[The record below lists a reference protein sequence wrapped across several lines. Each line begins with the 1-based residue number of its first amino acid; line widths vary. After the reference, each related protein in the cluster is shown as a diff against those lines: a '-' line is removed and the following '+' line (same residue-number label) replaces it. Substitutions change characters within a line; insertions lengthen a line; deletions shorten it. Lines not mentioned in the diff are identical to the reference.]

1 MKISHLIPLLLAVQV
16 TLLPADD
23 LTVDNLTINASATV
37 AGASTFTSWATFQG
51 GAQFDGSV
59 YINANLNVTGSADF
73 NHTTSFGTLYEGLQS
88 SPTPISR
95 AFTVSTS
102 QGFQEVQVPYTVQGY
117 YQDGYVTVEDYGTI
131 YSGHW
136 EAQYN
141 WGIVSGQTY
150 PAIYDENGVETTPAY
165 DDYQY
170 GYLYTG
176 DAWVDDSYWG
186 VIGTHSEPGQVWVEA
201 HLSSYTDYEYGVPK
215 IQFTAARSDANW
227 AWQVPASGG
236 GVKDIL
242 LLWNGGLRI
251 PSEDSNRMMALMED
265 SLTQSYQV
273 PWDGT
278 QERLDSS
285 ELRMNEL
292 KKYTRVRHNTALGE
306 VTEMSTSQVRS
317 ESIQFTREEQMAGTS
332 TTVQTQIAAKSAN
345 FGGVVQVQGD
355 LGVQGVI
362 RVHPA
367 GNLGMGPYTQG
378 PTP

>member
-1 MKISHLIPLLLAVQV
+1 MKPSLLIPFLLASQV
-16 TLLPADD
+16 SLLSADD

-37 AGASTFTSWATFQG
+37 TGASTFASWATFQG

-59 YINANLNVTGSADF
+59 HIYSNLGVTGSADF
-73 NHTTSFGTLYEGLQS
+73 SHTAAFGTLYTGLQS
-88 SPTPISR
+88 SPTPTGR

-102 QGFQEVQVPYTVQGY
+102 QGFQEVQVPYTVEGY
-117 YQDGYVTVEDYGTI
+117 YQDGYITVEDYGTI

-136 EAQYN
+136 EAQYT
-141 WGIVSGQTY
+141 WGIVSGQSY
-150 PAIYDENGVETTPAY
+150 PAVYDENNVETTPAY

-170 GYLYTG
+170 GYIYTG
-176 DAWVDDSYWG
+176 DVWVDDSYWG
-186 VIGTHSEPGQVWVEA
+186 VIGTHSEPGQIWVEA
-201 HLSSYTDYEYGVPK
+201 HDSTYTDYQFDVPK

-236 GVKDIL
+236 GVKDIM

-265 SLTQSYQV
+265 SLTQSYQQ

-292 KKYTRVRHNTALGE
+292 KKYTRVRYDTGLGE
-306 VTEMSTSQVRS
+306 VTEISTSQVRS
-317 ESIQFTREEQMAGTS
+317 ESIQFSHEEQMAGTS
-332 TTVQTQIAAKSAN
+332 STVQTQIAAKSAT
-345 FGGVVQVQGD
+345 FGGVVQVEGDVKVHGVLRVLPAGD
-355 LGVQGVI
+355 LE
-362 RVHPA
+362 
-367 GNLGMGPYTQG
+367 MGSYTNG
-378 PTP
+378 PQP